1 MQIGTQQLISYW
13 EGTKIPHHPQTI
25 VAIIVKNEGKEKKKK
40 KGLVLLIK
48 DMFINIKK
56 KQVHQKAYPHNGTFI
71 FHSDVIIFLF
81 YYTWGKLVWLR

>member
-25 VAIIVKNEGKEKKKK
+25 VAIIVKNEGKEKKK

-81 YYTWGKLVWLR
+81 NYTWGKLVWLR